1 MLSQRARAY
10 LSTLVRADEWVTNSA
25 MVTEY
30 FTKQDVFLS
39 SNLLKVQLDYSGY
52 KLTIKGD
59 PGHTFLLNF
68 ISRKDVSK
76 NNEMVCYPIEQ
87 GYLLEF
93 GAHAT
98 AQFTFYI
105 TNEGKICT
113 WGPEVG
119 DEPNIIC
126 SSVEKFIEQ
135 YALQNELTAQIEYPG
150 YYKISNLEQLENLL
164 YQDFDEIVV
173 CSDIQSYW
181 GTSGALTVVKGTW
194 LHEPK
199 FYLHVYG
206 KNRDTCARFIDKL
219 KLLSIIS

>member
-10 LSTLVRADEWVTNSA
+10 LSTLVRNDEWVTNPA
-25 MVTEY
+25 MVIEY
-30 FTKQDVFLS
+30 FTKQGVFLS
-39 SNLLKVQLDYSGY
+39 DNLLKVQLDYSGY

-59 PGHTFLLNF
+59 PGHAFLLNF
-68 ISRKDVSK
+68 ISKRDVSK
-76 NNEMVCYPIEQ
+76 NTEIVSYPLKR

-93 GAHAT
+93 GEHAT

-105 TNEGKICT
+105 TDEGEICT

-135 YALQNELTAQIEYPG
+135 YALQNELTAQVEYPG
-150 YYKISNLEQLENLL
+150 YYKISNLEQLESMLH
-164 YQDFDEIVV
+164 QDFDEITV
-173 CSDIQSYW
+173 CSDMHSYW
-181 GTSGALTVVKGTW
+181 GTNETLTVVKGTW

-206 KNRDTCARFIDKL
+206 KNRDTCVRFIDKL
-219 KLLSIIS
+219 KFLSIIN